1 MAHATRHQQARVA
14 QAMQVDEL
22 QARRRAAL
30 LFVRPAMH
38 DLWSSSPPSPQI
50 KHKETIRTC
59 LTQTG
64 AKVSLNWTRAIFYA
78 SRITWRGGIPGGG
91 PGPAPWTATH
101 GTGRQRH
108 RGYRPRIKLA
118 NTHVAFTCQC
128 PPLSPCSMLAVGPTS
143 CTSTAVSP
151 ARANIGQWMG
161 LGWAKIFEP
170 QHRHPHGQH

>member
-1 MAHATRHQQARVA
+1 
-14 QAMQVDEL
+14 MQVDEL

-38 DLWSSSPPSPQI
+38 DLWSSSSPSPQI
-50 KHKETIRTC
+50 RLKETIRTC

-64 AKVSLNWTRAIFYA
+64 AKVSLHWRRAIFYA

-108 RGYRPRIKLA
+108 RGYRPRRKLA
-118 NTHVAFTCQC
+118 NTHVAFTSQC

-143 CTSTAVSP
+143 CNSTAVSP
-151 ARANIGQWMG
+151 ARANIGQWRG